1 MRLIDADLFIKRMRD
16 YCYVNDVT
24 KKIID
29 TLSYITNVEAEFH
42 SVDAVPVIRCKD
54 CKFYQLENG
63 IDEYECTNS
72 EGIMWT
78 VTGGDYCSRGEKE

>member
-42 SVDAVPVIRCKD
+42 SVDAVPVVRCKD
-54 CKFYQLENG
+54 CKHYKSLAECELIKDCMGTNG
-63 IDEYECTNS
+63 
-72 EGIMWT
+72 
-78 VTGGDYCSRGEKE
+78 YCAWGEK